1 MVTVMRLRMR
11 VLGAIAVDDAPVR
24 SARVRR
30 LLAVLALD
38 PGRVV
43 AADRLVDDVWPDRP
57 PAHGEAALHSAVAR
71 ARRVVGDGVL
81 LARPPGYVLDLP
93 PDALDAGVA
102 ADLRERA
109 RSVDPVRAAALLD
122 EALAL
127 WRGPPLAEFADEEP
141 FRPVAARLAEL
152 RADTED
158 ARARADLDLGRP
170 EAAVARLE
178 EIVAAAPFRERRRE
192 LLVEALHRAG
202 RSADALAAVAAYRR
216 LVADELGLDP
226 GPELRRLEA
235 VVLAGVPAPSG
246 GAANGPFAASGAA
259 NGAFAADPAP
269 MVGRDAALAGVLGV
283 LGSGPVTLVGPGG
296 VGKTTLAR
304 HVAAASTAPDGVV
317 VAELATVSR
326 GDEVAAAVV
335 AAVGAPGASAG
346 DADPADR
353 VAAVLR
359 GRRLLLVLDNAEHVV
374 DAVAALV
381 TTLAGA
387 CPTVAVLT
395 TSREPLGVP
404 GERVRPVPPL
414 DEAAAV
420 ALFAERAGAAD
431 PAFAVSDAN
440 RAAVAEACRRLDRLP
455 LALELAAA
463 RMRVLSPA
471 ELVAGLPAHLRI
483 LRSPHRVADRRHRT
497 LHAVVA
503 WSYRLLDER
512 ERALLDR
519 LGVFAGDFTLGAARA
534 VAGEDADAVLADL
547 VDKSLVTASVDH
559 ARPGPSRYALL
570 ETVRAFA
577 RERLAERGETATLRR
592 RHAEEALGFLRRTGS
607 PAGPDAARRLA
618 AVEAEWDELRAAV
631 AWASTEDPALAAAL
645 VAALVDVGEVR
656 MTPELFAWAEALL
669 AGGADLGGSRA
680 MVHAVAAEG
689 ARFAGDL
696 ARAEEHVAAGRR
708 ALSDG
713 DRAASVLAYLQSEVA
728 GFAGRGAESA
738 RAAADAERLATA
750 VGDERVRVLAA
761 CCRVLAV
768 AYDGDHDA
776 ALAEADAL
784 DVAVR
789 DAGDT
794 LMRPWSVYV
803 RGEVRVE
810 RDPTTALELVE
821 DAVRRARAVGEQYA
835 LGVALVTVTSLRARR
850 GDVAAAARAAAESL
864 EHWRGTGNRTHQW
877 VGLRAVV
884 ELLGQAGRD
893 DAAAE
898 LLGGLAARRS
908 GGAVFGADAARL
920 ADLGVTLRARLGDA
934 AADRAARRGAARDDD
949 GLVDLARGALARL

>member
-1 MVTVMRLRMR
+1 MRLR

-43 AADRLVDDVWPDRP
+43 AADRLVEHVWPGRP

-71 ARRVVGDGVL
+71 ARRVLGDGVL
-81 LARPPGYVLDLP
+81 LTRPPGYVLDLP
-93 PDALDAGVA
+93 PGALDAGVA

-109 RSVDPVRAAALLD
+109 RSVDPARAAAVLD

-127 WRGPPLAEFADEEP
+127 WRGPPLAEFADEDP

-152 RADTED
+152 HADTED

-178 EIVAAAPFRERRRE
+178 ELVAAAPFRERRRE

-202 RSADALAAVAAYRR
+202 RGADALAAVAAYRR

-235 VVLAGVPAPSG
+235 VVLAGTPAPVD
-246 GAANGPFAASGAA
+246 AANAPFAALEAA
-259 NGAFAADPAP
+259 NGAFAAHPAP
-269 MVGRDAALAGVLGV
+269 MVGRETALAGVLGV
-283 LGSGPVTLVGPGG
+283 LGDGPVTLIGPGG

-335 AAVGAPGASAG
+335 AAVGAPGASTGGAG
-346 DADPADR
+346 PDDR

-359 GRRLLLVLDNAEHVV
+359 GRRVLLLLDNAEHVV

-381 TTLAGA
+381 TTLAAA

-431 PAFAVSDAN
+431 PTFAVSDAN
-440 RAAVAEACRRLDRLP
+440 RAAVTEACRRLDRLP

-503 WSYRLLDER
+503 WSYRLLDDR

-559 ARPGPSRYALL
+559 TRPGPSRYALL

-592 RHAEEALGFLRRTGS
+592 RHAEEALGFLRRTGP

-631 AWASTEDPALAAAL
+631 AWASTEDPALAGAL

-669 AGGADLGGSRA
+669 AGGADLGRSRA

-708 ALSDG
+708 ALCDG
-713 DRAASVLAYLQSEVA
+713 HDRAAAVLAYLQSEVA

-738 RAAADAERLATA
+738 RAAAEAERLAA
-750 VGDERVRVLAA
+750 AAGDERVRVLAA
-761 CCRVLAV
+761 CCRVLAA
-768 AYDGDHDA
+768 AYEGDHDA
-776 ALAEADAL
+776 TLAEADAL

-789 DAGDT
+789 DTGDT

-884 ELLGQAGRD
+884 DLLGQAGH
-893 DAAAE
+893 DALAAE
-898 LLGGLAARRS
+898 LLGGLVARRS
-908 GGAVFGADAARL
+908 GGAVFGADALRL
-920 ADLGVTLRARLGDA
+920 ADLGATLRARLGA
-934 AADRAARRGAARDDD
+934 TEAGRAERRGAARDDE
-949 GLVDLARGALARL
+949 GLVDLAREALARL